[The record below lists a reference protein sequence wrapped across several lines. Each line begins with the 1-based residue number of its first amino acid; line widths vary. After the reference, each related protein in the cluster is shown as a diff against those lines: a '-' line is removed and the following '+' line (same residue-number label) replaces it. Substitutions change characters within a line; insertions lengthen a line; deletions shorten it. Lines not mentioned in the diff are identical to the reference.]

1 MHNSSRIYILILKNI
16 FEITLNSYSKTVADL
31 ANLLAPRIRYKYM
44 SQVVETTAT
53 NQDPL
58 VSNSN
63 RYE

>member
-1 MHNSSRIYILILKNI
+1 MLKNI